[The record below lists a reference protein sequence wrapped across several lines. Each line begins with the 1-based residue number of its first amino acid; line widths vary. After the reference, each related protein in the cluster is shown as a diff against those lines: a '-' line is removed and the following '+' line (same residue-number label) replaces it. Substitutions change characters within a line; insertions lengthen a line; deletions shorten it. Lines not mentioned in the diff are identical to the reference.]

1 MLNTIALQ
9 NYALMPFRTYLSVAL
24 IATPFLYS
32 LNTFFRT
39 GINASSNDVKTWLLA
54 DLSGYFVFGRD
65 SSMFAKI
72 CKYTFSSSTAQWQK
86 ITNIKNGY
94 GSLMISN
101 SQFFVLGADSA
112 SPFNLQLYKITFSS
126 VSVDWA
132 NQIACISGTW
142 ASAASGS
149 MLSTDGSTIYLF
161 FIYSPSLT
169 TYLYFCGL
177 SVSDGSVT
185 TTRYKSS
192 ASVTYAYG
200 SALNGDYAVATT
212 LNSLIIYSISSSTF
226 TIKSCSGPSLC
237 GWGVE
242 PSSGR

>member
-1 MLNTIALQ
+1 MNI
-9 NYALMPFRTYLSVAL
+9 YE
-24 IATPFLYS
+24 
-32 LNTFFRT
+32 
-39 GINASSNDVKTWLLA
+39 
-54 DLSGYFVFGRD
+54 
-65 SSMFAKI
+65 
-72 CKYTFSSSTAQWQK
+72 YTFSSSTAQWQK

-200 SALNGDYAVATT
+200 SALNGDYAVIPEIIMHFNRFTSLKLELKSKHSLKL
-212 LNSLIIYSISSSTF
+212 LNSL
-226 TIKSCSGPSLC
+226 KELDLSLIAF
-237 GWGVE
+237 VLLT
-242 PSSGR
+242 